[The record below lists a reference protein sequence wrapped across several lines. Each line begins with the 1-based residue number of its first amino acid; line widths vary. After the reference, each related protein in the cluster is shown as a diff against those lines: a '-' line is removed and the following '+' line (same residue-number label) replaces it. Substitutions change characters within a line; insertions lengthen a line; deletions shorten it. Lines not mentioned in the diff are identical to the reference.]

1 MGAGNIEGEALSRN
15 WTHNGGKASAMY
27 CSKKEDSILG
37 SPLFPSSNLSPVF
50 PLIKKNE
57 KLAVSGYWETEFSVV
72 SPLK

>member
-1 MGAGNIEGEALSRN
+1 MEAKPQLCTAQRKRTAF
-15 WTHNGGKASAMY
+15 W
-27 CSKKEDSILG
+27 DP
-37 SPLFPSSNLSPVF
+37 PLFPSSNLSPVF